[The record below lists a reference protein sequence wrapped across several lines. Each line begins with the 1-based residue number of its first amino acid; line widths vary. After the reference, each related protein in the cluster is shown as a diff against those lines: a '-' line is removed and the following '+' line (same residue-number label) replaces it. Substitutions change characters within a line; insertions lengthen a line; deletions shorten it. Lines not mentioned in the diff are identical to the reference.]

1 MPKKSLSC
9 PVETTLGI
17 LTGRWKVLIIHQ
29 LLEGTKRFNQLQ
41 RELAGITHRTL
52 AKQLREMEAQGLIER
67 RDHREIPPRVDYS
80 LTPLGLTLRD
90 ILQAMHV
97 WAEKHGGAIPRAK
110 ARRAQEPA
118 GRASGPAGA
127 ARPDRDGAAARSR
140 TASRV
145 FGDRRIG

>member
-1 MPKKSLSC
+1 MPKKSVSC

-17 LTGRWKVLIIHQ
+17 LSGRWTVMIIHQ

-52 AKQLREMEAQGLIER
+52 SKQLREMEAQGLVER
-67 RDHREIPPRVDYS
+67 HDYREIPPRVEYS

-97 WAEKHGGAIPRAK
+97 WAEQHGGKLPRVK
-110 ARRAQEPA
+110 APRGERPA
-118 GRASGPAGA
+118 AAPASTA
-127 ARPDRDGAAARSR
+127 AVRAARS
-140 TASRV
+140 V

>member
-1 MPKKSLSC
+1 MPKKSVTC

-17 LTGRWKVLIIHQ
+17 LAGRWTVMIIHQ

-52 AKQLREMEAQGLIER
+52 SKQLRQMEAQGLIER
-67 RDHREIPPRVDYS
+67 RDYREIPPRVEYS

-90 ILQAMHV
+90 ILHSMHV
-97 WAEKHGGAIPRAK
+97 WAEKNGSRIPPNK
-110 ARRAQEPA
+110 
-118 GRASGPAGA
+118 A
-127 ARPDRDGAAARSR
+127 ARGERPAPAPSSPAAARAARS
-140 TASRV
+140 V